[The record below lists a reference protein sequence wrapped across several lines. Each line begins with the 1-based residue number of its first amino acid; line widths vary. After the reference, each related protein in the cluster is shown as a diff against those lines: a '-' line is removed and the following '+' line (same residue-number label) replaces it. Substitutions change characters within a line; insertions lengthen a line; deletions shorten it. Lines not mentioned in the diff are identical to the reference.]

1 MGVLCK
7 FFIWVID
14 VVCMVLLSGQP
25 LTVMCAGLSSLLVLI
40 VVFLV
45 VCDRSN
51 IHHARSCRRIIGV
64 SFSRSGPLTRSAC
77 ACPVFYDSTISCI
90 ARPAQRAAARR
101 SPPLVSASPAEP
113 WSIVPLVPIPLRVI
127 VICIVHHGAGRH
139 DVLCVPEER
148 ACSQ

>member
-64 SFSRSGPLTRSAC
+64 SFSRSCSIGH
-77 ACPVFYDSTISCI
+77 
-90 ARPAQRAAARR
+90 
-101 SPPLVSASPAEP
+101 PPHSSASPVE
-113 WSIVPLVPIPLRVI
+113 LRLRVGP
-127 VICIVHHGAGRH
+127 HALSGKKNNLGNGG
-139 DVLCVPEER
+139 
-148 ACSQ
+148 